1 MLGTN
6 SSWGWETFVKQQE
19 LKNSGLIVN
28 NKLTICCDITLKV
41 ADPDKLKKSPN
52 KDSVIVEDNRDIDA
66 LVDFVGEISN
76 EESPKKKKGK
86 KKSKHTDVDKLEVD
100 NTDVEIEDEP
110 RAETPVKAFI
120 ENSVQDKPVEIYL
133 QDLNSS
139 DFQVVTR
146 RRRKNSQSNTSSSPT
161 PVADKSAVKSKIKGS
176 RRRHSNSPSLKPT
189 TPSKETDKKICQ
201 ETPPV
206 RKEVNISS
214 LCLDTKESLA
224 ELLQTK
230 TLLEENITRL
240 TELSLIKSGC
250 IDQMT
255 TDKDTKLDV
264 LGQHNQQLL
273 TLKTQLELKV
283 QEQRKVLEGLELEV
297 EEVDIQIKRGKEKE
311 ARMKMYLDMNIADAS
326 NELMRLGKEKD
337 ELTSRLDSVENKLR
351 GNKQKDRLLNI
362 HNQILRLQTNLEC
375 PICTETASSP
385 IYQCKE
391 VRGNLKLKI
400 CNLVKLQT
408 ELVQKYPYK
417 ST

>member
-1 MLGTN
+1 
-6 SSWGWETFVKQQE
+6 V
-19 LKNSGLIVN
+19 
-28 NKLTICCDITLKV
+28 
-41 ADPDKLKKSPN
+41 
-52 KDSVIVEDNRDIDA
+52 DS
-66 LVDFVGEISN
+66 
-76 EESPKKKKGK
+76 
-86 KKSKHTDVDKLEVD
+86 
-100 NTDVEIEDEP
+100 TDVEIEDEP

-161 PVADKSAVKSKIKGS
+161 PVADKSKIKGS
-176 RRRHSNSPSLKPT
+176 RRRHSNSPPLRPT
-189 TPSKETDKKICQ
+189 TPSKETDKKTCQ

-255 TDKDTKLDV
+255 RDKDTKLDV

-326 NELMRLGKEKD
+326 NELMRLGG
-337 ELTSRLDSVENKLR
+337 LSMVFTHLYR
-351 GNKQKDRLLNI
+351 I
-362 HNQILRLQTNLEC
+362 M
-375 PICTETASSP
+375 
-385 IYQCKE
+385 
-391 VRGNLKLKI
+391 
-400 CNLVKLQT
+400 
-408 ELVQKYPYK
+408 
-417 ST
+417 

>member
-1 MLGTN
+1 MG
-6 SSWGWETFVKQQE
+6 
-19 LKNSGLIVN
+19 
-28 NKLTICCDITLKV
+28 
-41 ADPDKLKKSPN
+41 
-52 KDSVIVEDNRDIDA
+52 
-66 LVDFVGEISN
+66 
-76 EESPKKKKGK
+76 
-86 KKSKHTDVDKLEVD
+86 
-100 NTDVEIEDEP
+100 
-110 RAETPVKAFI
+110 
-120 ENSVQDKPVEIYL
+120 
-133 QDLNSS
+133 
-139 DFQVVTR
+139 
-146 RRRKNSQSNTSSSPT
+146 
-161 PVADKSAVKSKIKGS
+161 
-176 RRRHSNSPSLKPT
+176 
-189 TPSKETDKKICQ
+189 
-201 ETPPV
+201 
-206 RKEVNISS
+206 
-214 LCLDTKESLA
+214 DTKESLA

-255 TDKDTKLDV
+255 RDKDTKLDV

-297 EEVDIQIKRGKEKE
+297 EEVDIQIKRGKEKK

-391 VRGNLKLKI
+391 GHLVCSTCVMRVARCAICRQPGPVNVRNRYAE
-400 CNLVKLQT
+400 NDSQ
-408 ELVQKYPYK
+408 ELGCLLLERDEIMASLTGSLSPSQQ
-417 ST
+417 